1 MSEKKCSSLTLMI
14 VPARGNSWSEL
25 LTSALSS
32 GLNQSFYT
40 LLSRSIQCELEEF
53 SQNVSNP
60 AQLHPARPVKVDL
73 FRLPCG
79 DGKTSIPRAH
89 SRCLRSEGIV
99 TEQFCL

>member
-40 LLSRSIQCELEEF
+40 LLSRSIQCELDRVF
-53 SQNVSNP
+53 SE
-60 AQLHPARPVKVDL
+60 
-73 FRLPCG
+73 C
-79 DGKTSIPRAH
+79 
-89 SRCLRSEGIV
+89 
-99 TEQFCL
+99 EQSCTASSGSACQS